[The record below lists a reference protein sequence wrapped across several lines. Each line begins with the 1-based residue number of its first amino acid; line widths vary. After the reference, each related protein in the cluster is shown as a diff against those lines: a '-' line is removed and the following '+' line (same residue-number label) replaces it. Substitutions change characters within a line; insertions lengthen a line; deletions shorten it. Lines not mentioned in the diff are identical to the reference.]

1 MKMKLS
7 NSPDFPTPKSPKST
21 MLYSGEGFPPVRR
34 PLITMSEKY
43 SSLRMKKFYASVSF
57 WWYQGAS
64 SYIIKNNKI
73 RRTIYFIT
81 WAKHRWMPWAQMSES
96 LHTMV
101 SEYLA
106 SVKNDRTTL
115 LQEQR
120 AIQSVTT
127 TLRPTVMQY
136 EQKFDYWHLIIS
148 CTVR

>member
-1 MKMKLS
+1 
-7 NSPDFPTPKSPKST
+7 
-21 MLYSGEGFPPVRR
+21 
-34 PLITMSEKY
+34 
-43 SSLRMKKFYASVSF
+43 
-57 WWYQGAS
+57 
-64 SYIIKNNKI
+64 
-73 RRTIYFIT
+73 
-81 WAKHRWMPWAQMSES
+81 MSES

-136 EQKFDYWHLIIS
+136 EQKFDY
-148 CTVR
+148 